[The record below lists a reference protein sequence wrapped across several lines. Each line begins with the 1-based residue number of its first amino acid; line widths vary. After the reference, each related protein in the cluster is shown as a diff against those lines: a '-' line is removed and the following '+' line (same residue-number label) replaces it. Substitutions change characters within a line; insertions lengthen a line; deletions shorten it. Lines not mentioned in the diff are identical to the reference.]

1 MKYVH
6 FPRGR
11 RHDAVI
17 QREHVVSSRLWHIC
31 YGQTT
36 RNGTE
41 IEATSLRDARIGGGF
56 VWTTVTGGSTISSA
70 LSLPLFSW
78 GQRREM
84 RPRDEWG
91 AHSRRALLQFEYDR
105 CPMSY
110 LAHPLPPLSRQERD
124 VSFSA

>member
-1 MKYVH
+1 MT
-6 FPRGR
+6 PQR
-11 RHDAVI
+11 RALWDNVVPTRS
-17 QREHVVSSRLWHIC
+17 QRRNEIRPFSARK
-31 YGQTT
+31 TT
-36 RNGTE
+36 RCGYT
-41 IEATSLRDARIGGGF
+41 ARIGGGF

-78 GQRREM
+78 AQRREM
-84 RPRDEWG
+84 RPRGEWG